1 MAIPFFGQKP
11 TATFDRPWYKK
22 KDLKNTSLRNN
33 VVIKKK
39 KFSLCPKI

>member
-22 KDLKNTSLRNN
+22 KGFEKHFTE
-33 VVIKKK
+33 KQ
-39 KFSLCPKI
+39 CGY